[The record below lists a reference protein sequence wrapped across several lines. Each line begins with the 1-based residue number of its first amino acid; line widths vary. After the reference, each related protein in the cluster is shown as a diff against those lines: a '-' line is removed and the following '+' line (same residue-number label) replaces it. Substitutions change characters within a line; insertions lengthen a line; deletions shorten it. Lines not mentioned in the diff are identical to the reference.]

1 MAAPL
6 LIFAGLSALAKVYSG
21 YSKNKSLR
29 EEGMLQEEQGAIFY
43 KESLRDANIIRHE
56 GQVFLQKQSLQYLSS
71 GVELG
76 GSALI
81 TLKQTELYAEE
92 AAKTTERRGKA
103 GYDLAKRKN
112 EIAGN
117 EGTASLISGFLGGA
131 TSVLSVFGGDE

>member
-29 EEGMLQEEQGAIFY
+29 DEGLLQEEQGAIFY

-56 GQVFLQKQSLQYLSS
+56 GQVFMQKQSLQYLSS

-81 TLKQTELYAEE
+81 NLRQTELYAEE
-92 AAKTTERRGKA
+92 EAQATERRGKA
-103 GYDLAKRKN
+103 GYDLAKRRN
-112 EIAGN
+112 QIAKK
-117 EGTASLISGFLGGA
+117 EGTASLISGFLGGT
-131 TSVLSVFGGDE
+131 TSVLSVFGDGE